1 MCPSRETSFSS
12 TLQAAEETPCRNK
25 CIDQKLRAACVAGCC
40 CMSAGVGF
48 LVLCRAAAPGSP
60 VSSWPWQSS
69 CFQGGGNRADWRFRG
84 HSALGGTDWRGLKS
98 PLEAEVGGS
107 LELPPDCYLQS
118 PVWKFLLIL
127 NQLKLGCLS
136 FCHISSSHCHVPS
149 PLESSVC
156 SDPSGP

>member
-12 TLQAAEETPCRNK
+12 ALQAAEETPCRNK

-84 HSALGGTDWRGLKS
+84 CSAPRGHRLERVKESLRSRGRRKLRAASRLLPAKS
-98 PLEAEVGGS
+98 CLEIFANSKSTQTRMS
-107 LELPPDCYLQS
+107 LFLP
-118 PVWKFLLIL
+118 
-127 NQLKLGCLS
+127 
-136 FCHISSSHCHVPS
+136 HV
-149 PLESSVC
+149 L
-156 SDPSGP
+156 